1 MKRIS
6 ILLIFTFLFFS
17 IAVHAQLEKVIVEKY
32 YISNAVDATNTIG
45 GKLDSGSITY
55 RIYVDL
61 KPGYILKKIYGNAKH
76 ALKFTSD
83 SVFFNNTDRG
93 QSFGKD
99 LASNRLKE
107 NTVALDS
114 WITLGQTNKSA
125 ATTYFGVLKTQ
136 DTNGSIVGGIN
147 NDGGSATI
155 LTGLLTNT
163 NTAAGSPLTSS
174 DGLEP
179 MVNIPTNWID
189 YGIKNGITG
198 VDSSIFGSVK
208 KSNSFISYNV
218 GLSNTGVMGVNKD
231 SNQILIAQ
239 LTTKSTIKFELN
251 LEIADSLGISIFY
264 VANDSVLLPNEKVN
278 RFLKYPPSQPICGC
292 PDPNYLEY
300 MANRDCNIMDS
311 CKTLVVLGCMDSLA
325 CNYDSK
331 ANYNIPLLC
340 CYPGRCANRDIS
352 LVCPN
357 ISNAV
362 EFKLYP
368 NPAQDNI
375 NLQITSGNNA
385 DLSYSIFDSYG
396 TIIINK
402 NLGQRS
408 GVISE
413 LINITHLNTGLY
425 LMRVSVGNTYESK
438 LFTKN

>member
-32 YISNAVDATNTIG
+32 YISNAIDATNSIG

-55 RIYVDL
+55 RIFVDL
-61 KPGYILKKIYGNAKH
+61 KPGYLLKKIYGDANH

-93 QSFGKD
+93 QTFGKD
-99 LASNRLKE
+99 LGSNRLKE

-125 ATTYFGVLKTQ
+125 GSTYFGVLKTQ

-147 NDGGSATI
+147 NDGGSAAI
-155 LTGLLTNT
+155 ATGLLTNT
-163 NTAAGSPLTSS
+163 NAAAGSPLTSS

-179 MVNIPTNWID
+179 MINVPTNWID

-208 KSNSFISYNV
+208 KSNSFISYNA
-218 GLSNTGVMGVNKD
+218 GLSNNGVMGVNKD

-239 LTTKSTIKFELN
+239 LTTKSAIKFELN
-251 LEIADSLGISIFY
+251 LEIADSLGKSIFY
-264 VANDSVLLPNEKVN
+264 VANDSVLLPNEKVS
-278 RFLKYPPSQPICGC
+278 RFLKYPFQLVCGC

-300 MANRDCNIMDS
+300 MADRDCDIMAS
-311 CKTLVVLGCMDSLA
+311 CKTTIVLGCMDSLA

-357 ISNAV
+357 ISNSV

-375 NLQITSGNNA
+375 NLLITSGNNA

-413 LINITHLNTGLY
+413 PINITHLNTGLY
-425 LMRVSVGNTYESK
+425 LMRVLVGNTYESK